1 MRKTIIAI
9 LLSINLVACGGG
21 GSSSSNPPPPPST
34 QSVSGMWRGTATSS
48 AFGTTTDLLGIVSES
63 REAFFISSQGAQYH
77 GSLSV
82 SGAHVSGTVTSYA
95 PVGFVFP
102 DGSVVT
108 TTSVSGTV
116 TTKSSLSATYT
127 GGGDSGSIALTYDP
141 LYERDSSLSLI
152 AGDWFDGAISISID
166 SLGRFSGFD
175 TSGCTYSGQ
184 VSIIN
189 SSFDAYKVNVTASS
203 CGGADGSYDGLAAL
217 SDNLGLND
225 TLTAGVSNGSFSLV
239 TTFIGGGSS
248 SISALV
254 PNNATAGDPAFTL
267 TVNGSGFTSSS
278 IVYWN
283 AATRPT
289 TFAMA
294 NQLTAQISAS
304 DIATAGTVQ
313 VYVRTSGG
321 IYGGGTNSNVVNF
334 TVN

>member
-1 MRKTIIAI
+1 M
-9 LLSINLVACGGG
+9 
-21 GSSSSNPPPPPST
+21 
-34 QSVSGMWRGTATSS
+34 
-48 AFGTTTDLLGIVSES
+48 
-63 REAFFISSQGAQYH
+63 
-77 GSLSV
+77 
-82 SGAHVSGTVTSYA
+82 
-95 PVGFVFP
+95 
-102 DGSVVT
+102 VT

-166 SLGRFSGFD
+166 SLGTFSGFD
-175 TSGCTYSGQ
+175 TSGCSYSGQ

-248 SISALV
+248 SISQLV
-254 PNNATAGDPAFTL
+254 P
-267 TVNGSGFTSSS
+267 TVRPQ
-278 IVYWN
+278 
-283 AATRPT
+283 ATRHS
-289 TFAMA
+289 
-294 NQLTAQISAS
+294 L
-304 DIATAGTVQ
+304 
-313 VYVRTSGG
+313 
-321 IYGGGTNSNVVNF
+321 
-334 TVN
+334 